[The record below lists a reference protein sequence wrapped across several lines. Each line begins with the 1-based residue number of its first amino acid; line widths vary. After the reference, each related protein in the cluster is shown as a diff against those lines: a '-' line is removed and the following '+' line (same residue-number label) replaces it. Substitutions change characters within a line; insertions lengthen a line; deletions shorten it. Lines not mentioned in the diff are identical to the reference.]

1 MTVLVDSNVPMYL
14 VGADHP
20 NKERAQQRLEELI
33 TSDERIVTDV
43 EVLQE
48 ILHRYTAIDRS
59 DAIQPAF
66 SAILDV
72 ADEVL
77 PVTLREAEEAKEIV
91 LGRHGLLARD
101 ALHLAVMRSYGIDRI
116 VSFDTAFDEVPG
128 VERIG

>member
-1 MTVLVDSNVPMYL
+1 MYL

-91 LGRHGLLARD
+91 LGRHGLSARD